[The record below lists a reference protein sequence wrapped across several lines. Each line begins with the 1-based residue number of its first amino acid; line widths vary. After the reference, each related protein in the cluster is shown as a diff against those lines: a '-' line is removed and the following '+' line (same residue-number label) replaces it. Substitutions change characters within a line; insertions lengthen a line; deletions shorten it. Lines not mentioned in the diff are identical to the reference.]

1 MALPQLN
8 VPKYDLS
15 IPSTG
20 VVVKYRPYLVKEEKL
35 LMIALESQDEK
46 QMTMAVTDI
55 VDSCTMNQLKMPSL
69 TMFDIEYIFT
79 KLRSKSVGET
89 AKVKL
94 PCTKCE
100 EKNSVD
106 IDLEMVQVTEK
117 PDTKIQLTEDTGLI
131 MKFPSLSDYQDVQNS
146 DASNVDKIFAII
158 VSSIDSIYSGDEMF
172 DTSSHSK
179 KELLD
184 FVESLS
190 AEQFKKVQVFLD
202 AMPAVYINA
211 LFECESCGEHNE
223 IELKGL
229 ANFFG

>member
-8 VPKYDLS
+8 VPKYELTV
-15 IPSTG
+15 PSSG
-20 VVVKYRPYLVKEEKL
+20 VVVKFRPYLVKEEKL

-46 QMTMAVTDI
+46 QMTSAVTEI
-55 VDSCTMNQLKMPSL
+55 VDSCTMNQLNMSSL

-100 EKNSVD
+100 EKSSVD
-106 IDLEMVQVTEK
+106 IDLEMVQVTDK

-158 VSSIDSIYSGDEMF
+158 VASIHSIYSGDEMF

-190 AEQFKKVQVFLD
+190 AEQFKKVQAFLD
-202 AMPAVYINA
+202 AMPAVYINV
-211 LFECESCGEHNE
+211 LFECESCGAHNE

>member
-55 VDSCTMNQLKMPSL
+55 VDSCTMNQLKMHSL

>member
-55 VDSCTMNQLKMPSL
+55 VDSCTMNQLKMHSL

-211 LFECESCGEHNE
+211 LFECEGCGEHNE